1 MAGTSAV
8 VMKPFVVPPGA
19 FDSLPRAL
27 PLILAATG
35 MLAAL
40 PGGAAGYPDKPMRL
54 VVGYPPGGANDLVGR
69 HVARKLNEFLNS
81 PVVVDNRAG
90 ANGIIGCE
98 LVAKSAPDGYT
109 LLFAGMTPL
118 VLNPLTFAKLPYKTL
133 ADFTAITTVASG
145 PVVIAVHPGVQANTV
160 QELIALARKKPG
172 SLDYASSGN
181 GTTTHLAGELF
192 KMRTG
197 VDIVHV
203 PYKGSSAAIQDLVA
217 GRISIMFENLPI
229 GLKWVT
235 AGRLIPLAV
244 TGITRSPALPDVP
257 TMQESGVA
265 DFNVTGWS
273 GVFAPA
279 ATPPAIV
286 AQIAESISEVMGV
299 PAMREAFNANG
310 AEVVASTPE
319 QFSRQIKAE
328 MAGWIS
334 VVRASGAKV
343 D

>member
-1 MAGTSAV
+1 MKNNPCRLVMLLLAIACAMAASCVRAEIYPARPV
-8 VMKPFVVPPGA
+8 QLVVPYPAGGVTDVLA
-19 FDSLPRAL
+19 RAL
-27 PLILAATG
+27 AQGLTRRWEQTV
-35 MLAAL
+35 
-40 PGGAAGYPDKPMRL
+40 Y
-54 VVGYPPGGANDLVGR
+54 
-69 HVARKLNEFLNS
+69 
-81 PVVVDNRAG
+81 VDNRGG
-90 ANGIIGCE
+90 ASGNIGSN
-98 LVAKSAPDGYT
+98 LVAKASADGYT
-109 LLFAGMTPL
+109 LLFGTASTHTINPALFANLPFDPVRDFVPISL
-118 VLNPLTFAKLPYKTL
+118 VAQIPNVLL
-133 ADFTAITTVASG
+133 
-145 PVVIAVHPGVQANTV
+145 VHPSLGVHSV

-265 DFNVTGWS
+265 NFNVTGWS

>member
-1 MAGTSAV
+1 MKNNPCRLVMLLLAIACAMAASCVRAEINPARPV
-8 VMKPFVVPPGA
+8 QLVVPYPAGGVTDVLA
-19 FDSLPRAL
+19 RAL
-27 PLILAATG
+27 AQGLTRRWEQTV
-35 MLAAL
+35 
-40 PGGAAGYPDKPMRL
+40 Y
-54 VVGYPPGGANDLVGR
+54 
-69 HVARKLNEFLNS
+69 
-81 PVVVDNRAG
+81 VDNRGG
-90 ANGIIGCE
+90 ASGNIGSN
-98 LVAKSAPDGYT
+98 LVAKASADGYT
-109 LLFAGMTPL
+109 LLFGTASTHTINPALFANLPFDPVRDFVPISL
-118 VLNPLTFAKLPYKTL
+118 VAQIPNVLL
-133 ADFTAITTVASG
+133 
-145 PVVIAVHPGVQANTV
+145 VHPSLGVHSV

>member
-1 MAGTSAV
+1 MKNNPCRLVMLLLAIACAMAASCVRAEIYPARPV
-8 VMKPFVVPPGA
+8 QLVVPYPAGGVTDVLA
-19 FDSLPRAL
+19 RAL
-27 PLILAATG
+27 AQGLTRRWEQTV
-35 MLAAL
+35 
-40 PGGAAGYPDKPMRL
+40 Y
-54 VVGYPPGGANDLVGR
+54 
-69 HVARKLNEFLNS
+69 
-81 PVVVDNRAG
+81 VDNRGG
-90 ANGIIGCE
+90 ASGNIGSN
-98 LVAKSAPDGYT
+98 LVAKASADGYT
-109 LLFAGMTPL
+109 LLFGTASTHTINPALFANLPFDPVRDFVPISL
-118 VLNPLTFAKLPYKTL
+118 VAQIPNVLL
-133 ADFTAITTVASG
+133 
-145 PVVIAVHPGVQANTV
+145 VHPSLGVHSV

-229 GLKWVT
+229 GLQWVT

>member
-1 MAGTSAV
+1 MKNSPRRLLMILIAIVFAMAASCVRAELYPARAV
-8 VMKPFVVPPGA
+8 QLVVPYPAGGVTDVLA
-19 FDSLPRAL
+19 RAL
-27 PLILAATG
+27 A
-35 MLAAL
+35 
-40 PGGAAGYPDKPMRL
+40 
-54 VVGYPPGGANDLVGR
+54 VGLTRRWEQTVY
-69 HVARKLNEFLNS
+69 
-81 PVVVDNRAG
+81 VDNRGG
-90 ANGIIGCE
+90 ASGNIGSN
-98 LVAKSAPDGYT
+98 LVAKAPADGYT
-109 LLFAGMTPL
+109 LLFGTASTHTINPALFANLPFDPVRDFVPISL
-118 VLNPLTFAKLPYKTL
+118 VAQIPNVLL
-133 ADFTAITTVASG
+133 
-145 PVVIAVHPGVQANTV
+145 VHPSLGVHSV
-160 QELIALARKKPG
+160 QELIALARNKPG

-244 TGITRSPALPDVP
+244 TGITRSPAMPDVP

-286 AQIAESISEVMGV
+286 AQLAESISDVMGE
-299 PAMREAFNANG
+299 PAIREAFNANG
-310 AEVVASTPE
+310 AEVIASTPE

>member
-1 MAGTSAV
+1 
-8 VMKPFVVPPGA
+8 
-19 FDSLPRAL
+19 
-27 PLILAATG
+27 
-35 MLAAL
+35 
-40 PGGAAGYPDKPMRL
+40 
-54 VVGYPPGGANDLVGR
+54 
-69 HVARKLNEFLNS
+69 
-81 PVVVDNRAG
+81 VDNRGG
-90 ANGIIGCE
+90 ASGNIGSN
-98 LVAKSAPDGYT
+98 LVAKASADGYT
-109 LLFAGMTPL
+109 LLFGTASTHTINPALFANLPFDPVRDFVPISL
-118 VLNPLTFAKLPYKTL
+118 VAQIPNVLL
-133 ADFTAITTVASG
+133 
-145 PVVIAVHPGVQANTV
+145 VHPSLGVHSV

>member
-1 MAGTSAV
+1 MKNSPRRLLMILIAIVFAMAASCVRAELYPARAV
-8 VMKPFVVPPGA
+8 QLVVPYPAGGVTDVLA
-19 FDSLPRAL
+19 RAL
-27 PLILAATG
+27 A
-35 MLAAL
+35 
-40 PGGAAGYPDKPMRL
+40 
-54 VVGYPPGGANDLVGR
+54 VGLTRRWEQTVY
-69 HVARKLNEFLNS
+69 
-81 PVVVDNRAG
+81 VDNRGG
-90 ANGIIGCE
+90 ASGNIGSN
-98 LVAKSAPDGYT
+98 LVAKAPADGYT
-109 LLFAGMTPL
+109 LLFGTASTHTINPALFANLPFDPVRDFVPISL
-118 VLNPLTFAKLPYKTL
+118 VAQIPNVLL
-133 ADFTAITTVASG
+133 
-145 PVVIAVHPGVQANTV
+145 VHPSLGVHSV
-160 QELIALARKKPG
+160 QELIALARNKPG

-244 TGITRSPALPDVP
+244 TGITRSPAMPDVP

-273 GVFAPA
+273 GDFAPA

-286 AQIAESISEVMGV
+286 AQLAESISDVMGE
-299 PAMREAFNANG
+299 PAIREAFNANG
-310 AEVVASTPE
+310 AEVIASTPE

-334 VVRASGAKV
+334 VVRASAAKV

>member
-1 MAGTSAV
+1 MKNNPCRLVMLLLAIACAMAASCVRAEIYPARPV
-8 VMKPFVVPPGA
+8 QLVVPYPAGGVTDVLA
-19 FDSLPRAL
+19 RAL
-27 PLILAATG
+27 AQGLTRRWEQTV
-35 MLAAL
+35 
-40 PGGAAGYPDKPMRL
+40 Y
-54 VVGYPPGGANDLVGR
+54 
-69 HVARKLNEFLNS
+69 
-81 PVVVDNRAG
+81 VDNRGG
-90 ANGIIGCE
+90 ASGNIGSN
-98 LVAKSAPDGYT
+98 LVAKASADGYT
-109 LLFAGMTPL
+109 LLFGTASTHTINPALFANLPFDPVRDFVPISL
-118 VLNPLTFAKLPYKTL
+118 VAQIPNVLL
-133 ADFTAITTVASG
+133 
-145 PVVIAVHPGVQANTV
+145 VHPSLGVNSV

-273 GVFAPA
+273 GVFAPT

>member
-1 MAGTSAV
+1 MKNTPCRLVKILLAITCTMAASCVRAEIYPARPV
-8 VMKPFVVPPGA
+8 QLVVPYPAGGVTDVLA
-19 FDSLPRAL
+19 RAL
-27 PLILAATG
+27 AQGLTRRWEQTV
-35 MLAAL
+35 
-40 PGGAAGYPDKPMRL
+40 Y
-54 VVGYPPGGANDLVGR
+54 
-69 HVARKLNEFLNS
+69 
-81 PVVVDNRAG
+81 VDNRGG
-90 ANGIIGCE
+90 ASGNIGSN
-98 LVAKSAPDGYT
+98 LVAKASADGYT
-109 LLFAGMTPL
+109 LLFGTASTHTINPALFANLPFDPVRDFVPISL
-118 VLNPLTFAKLPYKTL
+118 VAQIPNVLL
-133 ADFTAITTVASG
+133 
-145 PVVIAVHPGVQANTV
+145 VHPSLGVHSV

>member
-1 MAGTSAV
+1 MKNNPCRLVMLLLAIACAMAASCVRAEIYPARPV
-8 VMKPFVVPPGA
+8 QLVVPYPAGGVTDVLA
-19 FDSLPRAL
+19 RAL
-27 PLILAATG
+27 AQGLTRRWEQTV
-35 MLAAL
+35 
-40 PGGAAGYPDKPMRL
+40 Y
-54 VVGYPPGGANDLVGR
+54 
-69 HVARKLNEFLNS
+69 
-81 PVVVDNRAG
+81 VDNRGG
-90 ANGIIGCE
+90 ASGNIGSN
-98 LVAKSAPDGYT
+98 LVAKASADGYT
-109 LLFAGMTPL
+109 LLFGTASTHTINPALFANLPFDPVRDFVPISL
-118 VLNPLTFAKLPYKTL
+118 VAQIPNVLL
-133 ADFTAITTVASG
+133 
-145 PVVIAVHPGVQANTV
+145 VHPSLGVHSV

-328 MAGWIS
+328 MAGWLS

>member
-1 MAGTSAV
+1 MKNNPCRLVMLLLAIACAMAASCVRAEIYPARPV
-8 VMKPFVVPPGA
+8 QLVVPYPAGGVTDVLA
-19 FDSLPRAL
+19 RAL
-27 PLILAATG
+27 AQGLTRRWEQTV
-35 MLAAL
+35 
-40 PGGAAGYPDKPMRL
+40 Y
-54 VVGYPPGGANDLVGR
+54 
-69 HVARKLNEFLNS
+69 
-81 PVVVDNRAG
+81 VDNRGG
-90 ANGIIGCE
+90 ASGNIGSN
-98 LVAKSAPDGYT
+98 LVAKASADGYT
-109 LLFAGMTPL
+109 LLFGTASTHTINPALFANLPFDPVRDFVPISL
-118 VLNPLTFAKLPYKTL
+118 VAQIPNVLL
-133 ADFTAITTVASG
+133 
-145 PVVIAVHPGVQANTV
+145 VHPSLGVNSV

>member
-1 MAGTSAV
+1 MKNNPCRLVMLLLAIACAMAASCVRAEIYPARPV
-8 VMKPFVVPPGA
+8 QLVVPYPAGGVTDVLA
-19 FDSLPRAL
+19 RAL
-27 PLILAATG
+27 AQGLTRRWEQTV
-35 MLAAL
+35 
-40 PGGAAGYPDKPMRL
+40 Y
-54 VVGYPPGGANDLVGR
+54 
-69 HVARKLNEFLNS
+69 
-81 PVVVDNRAG
+81 VDNRGG
-90 ANGIIGCE
+90 ASGNIGSN
-98 LVAKSAPDGYT
+98 LVAKASADGYT
-109 LLFAGMTPL
+109 LLFGTASTHTINPALFANLPFDPVRDFVPISL
-118 VLNPLTFAKLPYKTL
+118 VAQIPNVLL
-133 ADFTAITTVASG
+133 
-145 PVVIAVHPGVQANTV
+145 VHPSLGVHSV

-203 PYKGSSAAIQDLVA
+203 PYTGSSAAIQDLVA

>member
-1 MAGTSAV
+1 
-8 VMKPFVVPPGA
+8 
-19 FDSLPRAL
+19 
-27 PLILAATG
+27 
-35 MLAAL
+35 MLL
-40 PGGAAGYPDKPMRL
+40 
-54 VVGYPPGGANDLVGR
+54 
-69 HVARKLNEFLNS
+69 
-81 PVVVDNRAG
+81 
-90 ANGIIGCE
+90 
-98 LVAKSAPDGYT
+98 
-109 LLFAGMTPL
+109 
-118 VLNPLTFAKLPYKTL
+118 
-133 ADFTAITTVASG
+133 
-145 PVVIAVHPGVQANTV
+145 VHPSLGVHSV
-160 QELIALARKKPG
+160 QELIALARNKPG

-244 TGITRSPALPDVP
+244 TGITRSPAMPDVP

-286 AQIAESISEVMGV
+286 AQLAESISDVMGEPV
-299 PAMREAFNANG
+299 IREAFNANG
-310 AEVVASTPE
+310 AEVIASTPE